1 MSPRTRC
8 RFARPVANSQRRAPF
23 HGGGSGVV
31 AIGLALVLAA
41 GACNRGGDAAGKGG
55 SAPSA
60 LVIGL
65 ESDPTNLDPR
75 LATDAASSRILD
87 LVCEGLVRLGGD
99 GSPHPS
105 LATSWDVSGDRDYV
119 FHLANGLQ
127 FSDGSP
133 LTSADVKATFDAILD
148 PTFASPHRGALARI
162 RSIETPDS
170 ATVAIHLDEPYA
182 PLLTALSVGILPAA
196 KVADH
201 TQKFPRGATCTG
213 PYQVKSFAGGD
224 RVVVEANPRFRGAPP
239 AIARIEIKIL
249 TDEAT
254 RSLELRKGSVQFLLN
269 GVAPDRIAELAGEP
283 ALAIARTP
291 SANTTYLGF
300 NFTDPVLADVRVR
313 RAIAHAID
321 REAIIASLL
330 GGYAL
335 PASGLL
341 PPSNWAYDGD
351 VTRYAHDP
359 AAAKRLLEEAGKA
372 DPDGDGPAPRF
383 TLVHKTS
390 EDKLRRRI
398 AEVLESQLAAVGIGL
413 TIQSSEWGTFFDDIK
428 RGNFQTFTLQWVGV
442 TEPDMFWTVFHS
454 ANVPP
459 AGANRGRFR
468 DPRVDGLSER
478 AHTLLDPA
486 ARKPLYAEIQ
496 RLVADEL
503 PYVFL
508 WHEEHIAVMSNRLQG
523 FELDSRGSFESF
535 ARAHLAPP

>member
-1 MSPRTRC
+1 MSPRAAWRALG
-8 RFARPVANSQRRAPF
+8 ARLRGLRSRRLGIALAC
-23 HGGGSGVV
+23 GSLVV
-31 AIGLALVLAA
+31 AS
-41 GACNRGGDAAGKGG
+41 ACNRGSPPAKGAG
-55 SAPSA
+55 APST

-65 ESDPTNLDPR
+65 DSDPTNLDPR

-87 LVCEGLVRLGGD
+87 LVCEGLVRLAGD
-99 GSPHPS
+99 GSPRPA
-105 LATSWDVSGDRDYV
+105 LAASWDVTEDRNYV
-119 FHLANGLQ
+119 FHLASGVT

-133 LTSADVKATFDAILD
+133 LSAADVKATLEAVLD
-148 PTFASPHRGALARI
+148 PAFASPHRAALARI
-162 RSIETPDS
+162 RSIDTPDP
-170 ATVAIHLDEPYA
+170 ATVAIRLDEPYA

-201 TQKFPRGATCTG
+201 TQKYARGATCTG
-213 PYQVKSFAGGD
+213 PYQVRSFAAGD
-224 RVVVEANPRFRGAPP
+224 RVVVEANPHFRGAAP
-239 AIARIEIKIL
+239 AIERIELKIL

-254 RSLELRKGSVQFLLN
+254 RALELRKGSVQFLLN
-269 GVAPDRIAELAGEP
+269 GVAPDRIADLEGDP
-283 ALAIARTP
+283 ALAIVRTA

-300 NFTDPVLADVRVR
+300 NLTDPLLSDVRVR
-313 RAIAHAID
+313 RAIAQAID
-321 REAIIASLL
+321 RDGIIRSLL
-330 GGYAL
+330 GGHAL
-335 PASGLL
+335 PATGLL
-341 PPSNWAYDGD
+341 PPSSWAYAGD
-351 VTRYAHDP
+351 VARQPYDP
-359 AAAKRLLEEAGKA
+359 AAAKRLLDEAGKPDA
-372 DPDGDGPAPRF
+372 DGDGPALRF

-398 AEVLESQLAAVGIGL
+398 AEVLQSQLAAVGVGL

-459 AGANRGRFR
+459 AGANRGRFH
-468 DPRVDGLSER
+468 DARVDELSER

-508 WHEEHIAVMSNRLQG
+508 WHEEHIAVMSKRLEG
-523 FELDSRGSFESF
+523 FELDPRGSFDSF
-535 ARAHLAPP
+535 ARARWAGG